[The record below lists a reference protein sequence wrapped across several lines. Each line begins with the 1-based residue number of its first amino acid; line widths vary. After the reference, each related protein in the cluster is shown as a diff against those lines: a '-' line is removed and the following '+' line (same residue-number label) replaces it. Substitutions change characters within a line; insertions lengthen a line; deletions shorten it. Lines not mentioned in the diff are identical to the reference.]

1 MSCCPEAPPIVVTS
15 DSPPSDGPEQ
25 DLRPGESI
33 ECYSKRAGNSEGAHD
48 DGVDPLKNK
57 IENNSVFTNCKAEVS
72 IQFKLTPNSD
82 ATGITWAISGDPLP
96 AGVTF
101 TSAGLLSGTY
111 PDAELGKKR
120 TYTVTATFTAADST
134 SDERTYSF
142 APDKCTGS
150 NSIQFE
156 TPLVN
161 GLINSIFGLRQ
172 LAGEPK
178 ARMHNGVD
186 MVMETK
192 GVHGDIVA
200 AADGEVIKARNTD
213 PNGYGNAI
221 HIRHLN
227 GEGKHLCTT
236 TYNHLYKM
244 LVQEG
249 QKVSAGQKIAL
260 EGGVAGDVGSG
271 SSRGMHLHFECKL
284 PDGSFTDPEPFLRKT
299 HRVATQQFSR
309 GTPDLSTVR
318 TLQPSGAAVTPSDV
332 AARTSCPPTSS
343 YPQDPSRSETSLL
356 APPGGSTDP
365 FELAWFFT
373 MKYEVG
379 AHWNVAPGSVPSD
392 PEIVSGACDTPAQ
405 KKKCGYVKWETAT
418 GGETKFGITAAAQP
432 RTSIKE
438 MPYEDAKKL
447 GYSNYWMR
455 SKITPNA
462 IPAYLGVFMFD
473 TNYNHGDGNGKLIY
487 TTAGLSSGPWT
498 DKASQ
503 MADLEKLYNRR
514 LEFAN
519 SLKVE
524 SIRKGVAARVTACY
538 NYVKGLTLA

>member
-25 DLRPGESI
+25 DLRPGETI

-48 DGVDPLKNK
+48 DGVNPLNNK
-57 IENNSVFTNCKAEVS
+57 IENNSVYTNCSAVVN
-72 IQFKLTPNSD
+72 IQFKLTPNSTLT
-82 ATGITWAISGDPLP
+82 ATSWAISGDPLSS
-96 AGVTF
+96 GVTF
-101 TSAGLLSGTY
+101 TSSGLLSGTY
-111 PDAELGKKR
+111 PDSELGKKV
-120 TYTVTATFTAADST
+120 TYTVTATLSDSST
-134 SDERTYSF
+134 DQRTYSF
-142 APDKCTGS
+142 SPNKCSGS
-150 NSIQFE
+150 DSIQFE

-161 GLINSIFGLRQ
+161 GLINSIYGLRQ

-186 MVMETK
+186 MVMDTK

-200 AADGEVIKARNTD
+200 AADGTVIKARNTD
-213 PNGYGNAI
+213 PNGYGNSI
-221 HIRHLN
+221 HVRHLN

-244 LVQEG
+244 LVEEG

-260 EGGVAGDVGSG
+260 EGGVAGDAGSG

-284 PDGSFTDPEPFLRKT
+284 PDGSFTDPEPYLRKT

-309 GTPDLSTVR
+309 GVPDLNSVQTISP
-318 TLQPSGAAVTPSDV
+318 TGAAVTPSDV
-332 AARTSCPPTSS
+332 AAKSSCPDTAS
-343 YPQDPSRSETSLL
+343 YPSDPSKPEPPASTP
-356 APPGGSTDP
+356 PPGGSNDP
-365 FELAWFFT
+365 FELAWYFT
-373 MKYEVG
+373 MTYEVG
-379 AHWNVAPGSVPSD
+379 SFWSVAPGAVPSD
-392 PEIVSGACDTPAQ
+392 SDIVSGACDTPAQ
-405 KKKCGYVKWETAT
+405 KRKCGYVKWETAT

-438 MPYEDAKKL
+438 MPYADAKQL
-447 GYSNYWMR
+447 GYSNYWQR
-455 SKITPNA
+455 GKVSPSGL
-462 IPAYLGVFMFD
+462 PAYLGVFMFD

-503 MADLEKLYNRR
+503 LADLEKLYERR
-514 LEFAN
+514 LAFAN
-519 SLKVE
+519 TLKE
-524 SIRKGVAARVTACY
+524 PSIRKGVAARVQACY
-538 NYVKGLTLA
+538 QYVKDLTI